1 VVGYE
6 TGALLWL
13 WRRDHGAGMASSLL
27 PAAEDNPGERQGPSE
42 VVKRIALKAIELT
55 AAATIVSLLF
65 LIAETPLRLAEY
77 RMMGGD

>member
-13 WRRDHGAGMASSLL
+13 WRRDHGKGMVAPLL
-27 PAAEDNPGERQGPSE
+27 PAADGNSGERQGPYPL
-42 VVKRIALKAIELT
+42 VKRIALKAIELT

>member
-1 VVGYE
+1 MWE
-6 TGALLWL
+6 
-13 WRRDHGAGMASSLL
+13 RDHGKGMVAPLL
-27 PAAEDNPGERQGPSE
+27 PAAEDNPGERQGPYPL
-42 VVKRIALKAIELT
+42 VKRIALKAIELT